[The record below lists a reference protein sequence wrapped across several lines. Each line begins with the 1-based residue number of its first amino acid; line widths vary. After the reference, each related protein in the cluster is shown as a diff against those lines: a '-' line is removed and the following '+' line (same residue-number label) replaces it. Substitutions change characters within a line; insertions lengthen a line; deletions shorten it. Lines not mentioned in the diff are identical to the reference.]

1 MTLYFPLLDQPLVFR
16 ENAFQVLIIEDPV
29 ALRKFLEELSSQIA
43 GCTGSIVVGEKNAPL
58 EISHA
63 VALVTDPFHPNMESR
78 KLSGRILQL
87 AARAAEDHEG
97 SLHMIMSEINAL
109 AAELSME
116 MDFEAAFRTLEDP
129 VELLKLM
136 DFHLD
141 SDNLELPELLLEW
154 MRLQRLFFGKQLFV
168 MYGLKACLSEDEL
181 MSFYRSVSYEKI
193 NLLLLEAFQRGD
205 ALPGE
210 ELTIIDKDLC
220 VIS

>member
-1 MTLYFPLLDQPLVFR
+1 M
-16 ENAFQVLIIEDPV
+16 
-29 ALRKFLEELSSQIA
+29 
-43 GCTGSIVVGEKNAPL
+43 
-58 EISHA
+58 
-63 VALVTDPFHPNMESR
+63 
-78 KLSGRILQL
+78 
-87 AARAAEDHEG
+87 
-97 SLHMIMSEINAL
+97 
-109 AAELSME
+109 
-116 MDFEAAFRTLEDP
+116 
-129 VELLKLM
+129 ELLKLM

-181 MSFYRSVSYEKI
+181 MSFYCSVSYEKI